1 MHLFISLSDDY
12 SNNRPELPDALQ
24 YAISAATLNTI
35 SAKGRIVKTHLLQR
49 CWVTF
54 SVYVVGI
61 YASFLNRF
69 VIKMSRNIPHSGPV
83 LIASNHIS
91 AYDTIFLP
99 WAVIKHNPLQM
110 LWAPAKEELF
120 EKTFLR
126 LIYTSWGAFP
136 VKRKRDVRA
145 GRKLND
151 LLIDQKV
158 MLFPEGTRH
167 KDGKLGPGNR
177 GVGKIIY
184 DTRPVVIPTAL
195 TGLNYWKFP
204 GFGQDAAVVF
214 GTALDFSD
222 LFQLEDCKETH
233 LLIVDRV
240 MQAIAVLLRE
250 EGVDC
255 DRRH

>member
-1 MHLFISLSDDY
+1 MK
-12 SNNRPELPDALQ
+12 A
-24 YAISAATLNTI
+24 
-35 SAKGRIVKTHLLQR
+35 HLLQR

-54 SVYVVGI
+54 SIYVVGI
-61 YASFLNRF
+61 YASLLNRF
-69 VIKMSRNIPHSGPV
+69 VVKGSNNIPHNGPV

-99 WAVIKHNPLQM
+99 WAVIRHNPLQM

-120 EKTFLR
+120 AKTFQR

-145 GRKLND
+145 GRTLND
-151 LLIDQKV
+151 LLLDQKV

-167 KDGKLGPGNR
+167 KDGQLGPGNR

-184 DTRPVVIPTAL
+184 DTRPTVIPTAL
-195 TGLNYWKFP
+195 TGLNHWTFP
-204 GFGQDAAVVF
+204 GFRQDAAVFF
-214 GTALDFSD
+214 GSAIDFSD
-222 LFQLEDCKETH
+222 LFQREDNKETH

-240 MQAIAVLLRE
+240 MQAIAVLLTE
-250 EGVDC
+250 EGANC
-255 DRRH
+255 GRK

>member
-1 MHLFISLSDDY
+1 MK
-12 SNNRPELPDALQ
+12 A
-24 YAISAATLNTI
+24 
-35 SAKGRIVKTHLLQR
+35 HLLQR

-54 SVYVVGI
+54 SVYVVGF
-61 YASFLNRF
+61 YASCLNRF
-69 VIKMSRNIPHSGPV
+69 VIKGSDNIPHSGAV

-99 WAVIKHNPLQM
+99 WAVIRCNPLQM

-120 EKTFLR
+120 AKTFQR

-145 GRKLND
+145 GRTLND
-151 LLIDQKV
+151 LLLDQKV

-167 KDGKLGPGNR
+167 KDGQLGPGNR

-184 DTRPVVIPTAL
+184 DTRPAVIPTAL
-195 TGLNYWKFP
+195 IGLNNWKFP
-204 GFGQDAAVVF
+204 GFLQEAAVVF
-214 GTALDFSD
+214 GTELDFSD
-222 LFQLEDCKETH
+222 LFQLEDNKETH

-240 MQAIAVLLRE
+240 MKAIAALLTE
-250 EGVDC
+250 EGAYC
-255 DRRH
+255 GRE